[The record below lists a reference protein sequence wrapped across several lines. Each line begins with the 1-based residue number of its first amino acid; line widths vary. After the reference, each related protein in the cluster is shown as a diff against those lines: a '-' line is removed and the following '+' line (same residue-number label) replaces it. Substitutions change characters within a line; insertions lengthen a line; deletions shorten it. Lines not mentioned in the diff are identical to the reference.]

1 MATEQGTVT
10 PQAQGGADLLAT
22 EEEKIYVASQG
33 QLMWWRFR
41 KHKMAVIC
49 AVVLFVMY
57 VLAIFCEFIAPYD
70 PNKYDTRY
78 SYAPPQS
85 IHFWDENGEFHL
97 RPFVYGLKQERDLE
111 TMRLVFEL
119 DYEQKHDVRLFTRG
133 VEYELWSLFPSDR
146 HLFGLDDPEAIF
158 FLLGADRMGRDMLSR
173 IIFGGRISMSVG
185 LVGVLISFILGL
197 LIGGAS
203 GYYGGFIDDFIQ
215 RAIEFIR
222 SIPTIPLWMALSA
235 AVPKEWP
242 PLRVYFV
249 IVVLLSLV
257 GWTSLARVVRGRFL
271 ALREEDFVMAARL
284 CGAKELRVI
293 VRHMLPAF
301 YSHIIASLTLSIPG
315 MILSETSL
323 SFLGLGLRAPV
334 ISWGVLLQESQNLR
348 AVATAPWLLLPGL
361 AVVFAVLGFN
371 FVGDG
376 LRDAADPYAR

>member
-1 MATEQGTVT
+1 MQQSIELQGT
-10 PQAQGGADLLAT
+10 A
-22 EEEKIYVASQG
+22 EEKIYVASQR

-41 KHKMAVIC
+41 KHKMAIICSVI
-49 AVVLFVMY
+49 LIIMY
-57 VLAIFCEFIAPYD
+57 IVAIFCEFIAPFD

-85 IHFWDENGEFHL
+85 IHFVDEEGTFHL
-97 RPFVYGLKQERDLE
+97 RPFVYGLKQERDPR

-119 DYEQKHDVRLFTRG
+119 DYETRYDLRLFTAG
-133 VEYELWSLFPSDR
+133 VEYELWGLFPSSM
-146 HLFGLDDPEAIF
+146 HLFGLEDPEGIF
-158 FLLGADRMGRDMLSR
+158 FLIGADRMGRDMLSR
-173 IIFGGRISMSVG
+173 IIYGGRISLSVG
-185 LVGVLISFILGL
+185 LVGVFASLILGI
-197 LIGGAS
+197 LIGGVS
-203 GYYGGFIDDFIQ
+203 GYYGGFVDDVIQ
-215 RAIEFIR
+215 RGIEFIR

-271 ALREEDFVMAARL
+271 ALREEDFVMAAKL
-284 CGAKELRVI
+284 CGANEFRVI
-293 VRHMLPAF
+293 TRHMLPAF

-323 SFLGLGLRAPV
+323 SYLGLGLRPPA

-361 AVVFAVLGFN
+361 AVVLAVLAFN